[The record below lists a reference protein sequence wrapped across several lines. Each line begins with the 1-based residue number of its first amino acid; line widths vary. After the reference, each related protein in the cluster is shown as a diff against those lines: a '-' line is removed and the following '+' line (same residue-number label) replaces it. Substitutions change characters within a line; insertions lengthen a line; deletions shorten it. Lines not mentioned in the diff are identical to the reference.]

1 MNEAKAMQLLVSR
14 NGEATVFPALRA
26 MFAARKRVFVDRL
39 GWNVPVI
46 ADKYEMDQFDVGTA
60 TYLVLSDESHNHRA
74 SARLLRTDGP
84 HILSNLF
91 PDLCAGPVPVGANI
105 REITR
110 FCIDPSLARSEQRIA
125 RNQLVS
131 ALVEYALIAR
141 IATYTAVATSSWF
154 RQISRFGWNCTA
166 LGPGRRLLG
175 EDLVA
180 MRIDIDRDTP
190 SALSPKGI
198 YCPSSYSIAGLEEAA

>member
-1 MNEAKAMQLLVSR
+1 MQSLVSR
-14 NGEATVFPALRA
+14 DGEATVFPALRA

-60 TYLVLSDESHNHRA
+60 TYLVLSDENHNHRA
-74 SARLLRTDGP
+74 SARLLRTDAP
-84 HILSNLF
+84 HILSDLF
-91 PDLCAGPVPVGANI
+91 PGLCTGPVPVGTNI

-110 FCIDPSLARSEQRIA
+110 FCIEPSLERSEQRVA

-131 ALVEYALIAR
+131 ALVDYALSGR

-166 LGPGRRLLG
+166 LGPGRHLMG
-175 EDLVA
+175 EDLVG

-190 SALSPKGI
+190 AALSPRGI
-198 YCPSSYSIAGLEEAA
+198 YRPTSYSIAALEEAA